1 MEVKELKSKGLKRE
15 FSITVSKDDLKDKKI
30 RKLQDIASKAKI
42 DGFRPGKVP
51 TSHIEKLYGQSVM
64 VEVIEE
70 KVSEASQNVLKERD
84 LKAAVKPDVK
94 LDSDMNDI
102 IEKNKDLVFTMN
114 CEVLPEIV
122 ITDFSKIKLDKPVSK
137 PQEKDINDALE
148 YLAKQNKS
156 YKEVSE
162 KTKSKDGDQVTIDY
176 VGKIDNIAF
185 EGGTASDAN
194 LVLGSKSF
202 IDNFEEQ
209 LIGLKQGDNK
219 LVKVKFPENY
229 QSPDLAGKEATFDVN
244 IKKVSKAEESKD
256 SDKDKKKTAAD
267 VLLELDGPDADAKQ
281 KVVKAKGS
289 KNVNSGIVH
298 VLATFNNTIVTI
310 SDKRGNVIGWST
322 AGKMGFR
329 GSRKSTAYAA
339 QVVSQDACRQAMGHG
354 LKEADVKVKGPGS
367 GRESAVR
374 AVQGIGIDVK
384 SISDVTPIPHNGCRP
399 KKARRV

>member
-1 MEVKELKSKGLKRE
+1 MADEDKE
-15 FSITVSKDDLKDKKI
+15 I
-30 RKLQDIASKAKI
+30 
-42 DGFRPGKVP
+42 P
-51 TSHIEKLYGQSVM
+51 
-64 VEVIEE
+64 EE
-70 KVSEASQNVLKERD
+70 ET
-84 LKAAVKPDVK
+84 P
-94 LDSDMNDI
+94 
-102 IEKNKDLVFTMN
+102 
-114 CEVLPEIV
+114 
-122 ITDFSKIKLDKPVSK
+122 
-137 PQEKDINDALE
+137 
-148 YLAKQNKS
+148 
-156 YKEVSE
+156 
-162 KTKSKDGDQVTIDY
+162 
-176 VGKIDNIAF
+176 
-185 EGGTASDAN
+185 
-194 LVLGSKSF
+194 
-202 IDNFEEQ
+202 
-209 LIGLKQGDNK
+209 
-219 LVKVKFPENY
+219 
-229 QSPDLAGKEATFDVN
+229 
-244 IKKVSKAEESKD
+244 KAEEEVVEEAPKAEEETPKAEEETPKAEEEAAKAEEEAPKAEEEAPKAEEEAPKAEEEAPKAEEEAPKAED
-256 SDKDKKKTAAD
+256 GEKEKKTRTAAD

-310 SDKRGNVIGWST
+310 TDKRGNVIGWST